1 MKHAAGLLARTVSV
15 LALALAIATPAT
27 AAAQSRL
34 EVPVTWSQ
42 QPDGTTCGPTTA
54 KMLLGPLGVS
64 MSVEQLKGP
73 VGYYTSNQTNR
84 WGMRNGLNQ
93 LQSRHT
99 YRVIEADKM
108 DQGAAKDHLIQ
119 AARDDLRYG
128 VPIALA
134 INGRMPGYPQSV
146 DHWVA
151 VAGVDGRSV
160 LVHDPVAQRPG
171 WKNVPA
177 SRWLDVSQI
186 PIKAIVM

>member
-1 MKHAAGLLARTVSV
+1 MKHLGVLGLLALS
-15 LALALAIATPAT
+15 LAIAAPAP
-27 AAAQSRL
+27 ASAQSRV

-54 KMLLGPLGVS
+54 KMVLGPLGVS

-73 VGYYTSNQTNR
+73 VGYYTNNETNR
-84 WGMRNGLNQ
+84 WGMRDGLNK
-93 LQSRHT
+93 LQKRHT
-99 YRVIEADKM
+99 YRVIEGDKM
-108 DQGAAKDHLIQ
+108 DQRAAKDHLVQ
-119 AARDDLRYG
+119 AAREDLRHG

-134 INGRMPGYPQSV
+134 IKGALPGYPQGV

-171 WKNVPA
+171 WKNVPP

-186 PIKAIVM
+186 PIKAIVA